1 MLEIIQNTIIRKK
14 VDNLLNA
21 YGLELKHFLPG
32 RLRVVI
38 LDWQSREEM
47 VLDLISEIKND
58 ADVTSIEF
66 TKETGSVLIYF
77 NKEAMNKPEVL
88 NRWKTKIEKYM

>member
-1 MLEIIQNTIIRKK
+1 MLEIIQNTLIRKK
-14 VDNLLNA
+14 VEHLLTQ

-38 LDWQSREEM
+38 LDWRSREEM
-47 VLDLISEIKND
+47 VLDLLSEIKND
-58 ADVTSIEF
+58 ADVISVEF

-77 NKEAMNKPEVL
+77 NKEAMNQPKVL